1 MSPHKYEQVTTKS
14 QNAHFMQN
22 QQKCQYFEF
31 GTQNTTETIKVA
43 EESGYRKGK
52 LLPGDV
58 FKVKQIIKKGR
69 IQSAN
74 VHDLEGI

>member
-1 MSPHKYEQVTTKS
+1 
-14 QNAHFMQN
+14 MQN